1 MEGWDTSGTLL
12 GIFFV
17 LSGFL
22 FYLDYI
28 SVEYVYILKYNERT
42 VLLSWIQKGVKNMF
56 KSWTYE
62 KKNVLQTLLFNI
74 EIVFQ

>member
-74 EIVFQ
+74 KIVFQ